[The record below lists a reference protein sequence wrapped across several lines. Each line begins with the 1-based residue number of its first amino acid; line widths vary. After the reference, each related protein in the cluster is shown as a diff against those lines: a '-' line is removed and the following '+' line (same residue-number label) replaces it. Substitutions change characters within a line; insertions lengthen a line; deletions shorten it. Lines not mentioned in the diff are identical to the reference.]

1 MISQRALGYTA
12 TLLFGV
18 EGDGCVLYD
27 NCVKMIEIT
36 NKNTETNP
44 VFVVVVVS
52 ANDSPSVDVAAVSKP
67 TVYG

>member
-1 MISQRALGYTA
+1 M
-12 TLLFGV
+12 
-18 EGDGCVLYD
+18 LYD